1 MENPQLLAAVL
12 RAPDDDGP
20 RARYAAWCARQQDE
34 PTRARAAFIEAQLV
48 LARESET
55 LDHRRRSELRLR
67 SDHLVRGYGREWAGL
82 TARLVREF
90 RFDRGFVEVVTMD
103 ASDFLLRAEMLFN
116 DAPIRHLDLT
126 GVASV
131 AEALFQSPLLQSIR
145 SLDLARNGL
154 TDEHV
159 MLLAASPYLRAL
171 RWLSLADNR
180 ISFDGAE
187 ALARSPL
194 SEQLV
199 YVVFHGNPFEP
210 NERYSYDDGF
220 VVDSWIPDDGVALE
234 TSLGRELPWLRHRAR
249 TIEDAIPDRFRSQ
262 GQTSGAR

>member
-1 MENPQLLAAVL
+1 M
-12 RAPDDDGP
+12 
-20 RARYAAWCARQQDE
+20 
-34 PTRARAAFIEAQLV
+34 FIDAQLR
-48 LARESET
+48 LARDET
-55 LDHRRRSELRLR
+55 SMPHGQRVALHNQ
-67 SDHLVRGYGREWAGL
+67 SDLLLNRHGREWAGL
-82 TARLVREF
+82 TARLVDTY
-90 RFDRGFVEVVTMD
+90 RFHRGFVEVVTMD
-103 ASDFLLRAEMLFN
+103 ASEFLQRAELLFN

-131 AEALFQSPLLQSIR
+131 AEALFQSPLLRSIR

-154 TDEHV
+154 TDDHV
-159 MLLAASPYLRAL
+159 KMLAASPLLRAL

-180 ISFDGAE
+180 ISIDGAD

-210 NERYSYDDGF
+210 NERYSYDNGF

-234 TSLGRELPWLRHRAR
+234 QRVGRELPWLRHRAR
-249 TIEDAIPDRFRSQ
+249 TIEDAIPDRFRAHA
-262 GQTSGAR
+262 QTSGVR